1 MLCVTELKELLPIVQ
16 ALVAEITT
24 VGTSHSALAVRELV
38 QSTDASTRNLP
49 VSRDKSDSYTSK
61 SLLAAAALHSAH
73 GLLVVVHSQTST

>member
-1 MLCVTELKELLPIVQ
+1 MTELKELLPIVQ

-49 VSRDKSDSYTSK
+49 VSREKSDSYTSK

-73 GLLVVVHSQTST
+73 GLLVVVDSESGT

>member
-1 MLCVTELKELLPIVQ
+1 MTELKELLPIVQ
-16 ALVAEITT
+16 ALVAEVAT
-24 VGTSHSALAVRELV
+24 VGTRHSALAVRQLV

-49 VSRDKSDSYTSK
+49 VSRDKRDSYTSK